1 MTKIMNAVTLTVQ
14 GSEQG
19 RREMSPVSLDGDIL
33 SSRLGIRLI
42 EKRCPSCDSII
53 YSRRHNRCGVCE
65 RILPVN
71 FLFTSDEA
79 EKVDVL
85 LRTERERHRAWL
97 TRVEIGT
104 R

>member
-1 MTKIMNAVTLTVQ
+1 MNAVTLTVRETEQ
-14 GSEQG
+14 GSPEN
-19 RREMSPVSLDGDIL
+19 RPVSFNGDFL

-97 TRVEIGT
+97 TRVEVGT
-104 R
+104 Q

>member
-1 MTKIMNAVTLTVQ
+1 MTEIMNESNVTVR
-14 GSEQG
+14 GSEPG
-19 RREMSPVSLDGDIL
+19 RPEIPPVSSDGDIL
-33 SSRLGIRLI
+33 SSRLGIRLSAR
-42 EKRCPSCDSII
+42 RCPACDSII

-79 EKVDVL
+79 GKVDVL

-97 TRVEIGT
+97 TRVEV
-104 R
+104 

>member
-1 MTKIMNAVTLTVQ
+1 MTEIMNALTLTIR

-19 RREMSPVSLDGDIL
+19 RRERRPVSFYGDIL
-33 SSRLGIRLI
+33 SSRLGIRLS

-65 RILPVN
+65 RELPVN

-97 TRVEIGT
+97 TRVELGAQ
-104 R
+104 

>member
-1 MTKIMNAVTLTVQ
+1 MNAVTLTVRETEQ
-14 GSEQG
+14 GSPEN
-19 RREMSPVSLDGDIL
+19 RPVSFNGDFL

-42 EKRCPSCDSII
+42 EKRCPSCDSIM

-97 TRVEIGT
+97 TRVEDGAQ
-104 R
+104 

>member
-1 MTKIMNAVTLTVQ
+1 MNAATLTVRDSAQ
-14 GSEQG
+14 GG
-19 RREMSPVSLDGDIL
+19 REMSPVSLGGDIL
-33 SSRLGIRLI
+33 SSRLGVRLRQQ
-42 EKRCPSCDSII
+42 RCPSCDSII

-65 RILPVN
+65 RELPVN

-97 TRVEIGT
+97 TRVEVGT
-104 R
+104 Q

>member
-1 MTKIMNAVTLTVQ
+1 MTEIMNAATLTVRD
-14 GSEQG
+14 SDQG
-19 RREMSPVSLDGDIL
+19 RREMSPISCCGDIL
-33 SSRLGIRLI
+33 SARLGIRLS

-65 RILPVN
+65 RKLPVN

-97 TRVEIGT
+97 TRVEDGAQ
-104 R
+104 

>member
-1 MTKIMNAVTLTVQ
+1 MNAVTLTVRETEQ
-14 GSEQG
+14 GSPEN
-19 RREMSPVSLDGDIL
+19 RPVSFNGDFL

-79 EKVDVL
+79 EKVNAL
-85 LRTERERHRAWL
+85 LKTERHRHREWL
-97 TRVEIGT
+97 MRVGAGGLD
-104 R
+104 